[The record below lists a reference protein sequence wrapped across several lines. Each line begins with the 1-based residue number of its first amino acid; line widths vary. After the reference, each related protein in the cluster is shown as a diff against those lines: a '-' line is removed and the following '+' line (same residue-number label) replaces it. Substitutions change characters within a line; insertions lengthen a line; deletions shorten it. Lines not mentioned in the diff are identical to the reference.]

1 MVLLA
6 AEGLLA
12 FCCSLGKEEARK
24 EECGERGVRSIDWGC
39 SEIGVPV
46 LLFIVEQG
54 QLLLGPAFGVKY

>member
-24 EECGERGVRSIDWGC
+24 EEGGERGVDKVYRLG
-39 SEIGVPV
+39 
-46 LLFIVEQG
+46 LL
-54 QLLLGPAFGVKY
+54 